1 MISLGFF
8 IFILGIFGFYFNSRN
23 VILMLLFIEVM
34 LLGITLLIA
43 LLSYRFDDILGQIN
57 VIYVVSVAGAESA
70 IGLGIIVSYYRVRG
84 LEINYF

>member
-1 MISLGFF
+1 
-8 IFILGIFGFYFNSRN
+8 
-23 VILMLLFIEVM
+23 MLLFIEVM